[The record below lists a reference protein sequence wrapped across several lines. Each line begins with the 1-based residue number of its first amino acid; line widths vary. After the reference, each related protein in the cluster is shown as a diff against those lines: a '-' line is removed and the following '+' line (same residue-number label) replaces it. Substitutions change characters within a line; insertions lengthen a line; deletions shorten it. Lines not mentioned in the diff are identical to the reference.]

1 MATRVFGWLK
11 RAVEKVASTR
21 AGGWYFL
28 NVANP
33 IDKRLV
39 PLTRGWVSLAPGQP
53 VLVLGTVGAKSGQVR
68 RTPLLYVTDGDD
80 IVLVA
85 SKAGAPKHPAWYHN
99 LRANPEVTLYVRRR
113 TGRYRARVA
122 EGEEYDRLWARA
134 TETYGGYDAYKQR
147 AGARKIPLVA
157 LSPIR

>member
-1 MATRVFGWLK
+1 MATRGPGRFK
-11 RAVEKVASTR
+11 RAVQKVASTR

-33 IDKRLV
+33 VDKRLV

-53 VLVLGTVGAKSGQVR
+53 VLVLETVGAKSGQVR

-85 SKAGAPKHPAWYHN
+85 SKAGAPRHPAWYHN
-99 LRANPEVTLYVRRR
+99 LRASREATLYLKRR

-122 EGEEYDRLWARA
+122 EGDEYDRLWPRV
-134 TETYGGYDAYKQR
+134 TEAYAGYEVYQQR
-147 AGARKIPLVA
+147 AGGRKIPLVV
-157 LSPIR
+157 LTPVG

>member
-1 MATRVFGWLK
+1 MARRGSGRFR

-33 IDKRLV
+33 VDKRLV

-53 VLVLGTVGAKSGQVR
+53 VLVLETVGAKSGQVR
-68 RTPLLYVTDGDD
+68 RTPLLYVADGDD

-85 SKAGAPKHPAWYHN
+85 SKAGAPKHPGWYHN
-99 LRANPEVTLYVRRR
+99 LRANPEAKLYVRRR
-113 TGRYRARVA
+113 SGGYRARIA
-122 EGEEYDRLWARA
+122 EGEEYERLWPKVSDA
-134 TETYGGYDAYKQR
+134 YGGYEVYKQR
-147 AGARKIPLVA
+147 AGARKIPLVVLTPVA
-157 LSPIR
+157 

>member
-1 MATRVFGWLK
+1 MARRRPGRIK
-11 RAVEKVASTR
+11 RAIEKVASTR

-53 VLVLGTVGAKSGQVR
+53 VLVLETVGARSGQVR

-99 LRANPEVTLYVRRR
+99 LRANPEPKLYVRRR
-113 TGRYRARVA
+113 TGRYRARFA
-122 EGEEYDRLWARA
+122 EGEEYDRLWPKVS
-134 TETYGGYDAYKQR
+134 EVYGGYEVYKQR
-147 AGARKIPLVA
+147 AGGRTIPLVV
-157 LSPIR
+157 LSPTA